1 MRATGRSVVRL
12 MGVRIGA
19 ALLAAMAASA
29 SLGAGPARAGAAV
42 AAPGWAVKVVAMP
55 TEFSSQDNGECESE
69 ERCDRYAIT
78 VTNVGAVASSGPV
91 VVTDTLPSGNVEF
104 HAYRARDLTS
114 GQAISCAQAGALV
127 ECADNEAVQ
136 PDASILLEVWVL
148 TEAGPEAPLEDRAEA
163 RGGGAASAVTT
174 FAHNVANAAALPAF
188 DLTDFSFDAYGI
200 DGQPEG
206 QAGAH
211 PHTLSTS
218 FDFANAL
225 LPGFGATSFL
235 AIEEPKDVTLEL
247 PLGLV
252 GDPQATAL
260 TCPEADLA
268 TKPEVVSPGFTS
280 ACPPASRIGT
290 VVLNRQFGF
299 ESSQS
304 TESVSALYNMTPE
317 NGYPAVFGFRFIS
330 APVLLY
336 ARVVPT
342 PDGYRIRMTAPD
354 LPHAPSSFKIVGAT
368 LSFFGAP
375 NVSNELTG
383 ESPLALFRNPT
394 SCSGDPQ
401 SLAARIEANSWVKPQ
416 RVVSAEAPA
425 YAQIEGCNLLQLD
438 DPSLEVQPEKTVA
451 DTPSGYEITLKAP
464 QSDLFE
470 QRAVPDVKRATV
482 TLPAGVSLSP
492 SGANGLQACSEAQI
506 DPLGTELGE
515 GHPGGN
521 DSPYD
526 DGLDHAAPGHCPD
539 ASKVGQV
546 EVKTPLLSE
555 PLKGAVYVAQPS
567 CGGEG
572 QPQCTEQGAT
582 NGQLYG
588 LYVEVS
594 GSGVILKLRAKIAAD
609 PRTGQLT
616 VSFSENPQ
624 LPFEELKVKLD
635 GGHRA
640 PLASPQTCGPAL
652 ASSELEPQSAPFSGP
667 NATPGASFATTG
679 CQSPMP
685 FAPSLDAGSTVVQA
699 GAFTPFTFTLTRTDG
714 QQDFG
719 AVSATLPPGL
729 LAMAADVERCGEP
742 QADEG
747 SCPEASRIGTV
758 RVASGAGSEPL
769 WLEGPVYF
777 TGPYGGAPF
786 GLSIVV
792 PAEAGPFDLGD
803 EVVRAAVSIEPHTA
817 QVTTTAQAVHLI
829 RDGIPFRL
837 KTIAVT
843 IDRPRFM
850 FNPTGCGQR
859 RVSAVVSGDLPD
871 GSPGSTASLSS
882 PFGLEGCASL
892 PFKPV
897 FSISTQ
903 AKHSKQGGTGIHVT
917 VLTAAGETGIA
928 SVHVEVPR
936 ILPSRLTTLNH
947 ACTEAQFA
955 ANPAGCPPGS
965 FVGTATAQSPILAVP
980 LMGPAIFVSHGGKA
994 FPNLDL
1000 VLQGEGVTIVL
1011 VGDTFIDKSGVT
1023 SSTFASVPDVP
1034 VRRFDVDLP
1043 AGPNSAL
1050 SASGDLCASPLF
1062 MPTTMTAQDGASVH
1076 HKTRVAVSGCNPLIG
1091 VIGHSVRRHVATIVT
1106 RVPFAGVLKASASGL
1121 FGAVKRAPKAGIVTV
1136 RLRITPA
1143 TRRFLARHPG
1153 RRLKASVRLRFRR
1166 PHATPLFTDVTVLVR

>member
-1 MRATGRSVVRL
+1 MRATGRSVVCL

-29 SLGAGPARAGAAV
+29 SLGAGSARAGAAA
-42 AAPGWAVKVVAMP
+42 AAPGWAVKAVALP
-55 TEFSSQDNGECESE
+55 SDFSSQDSVECQSE
-69 ERCDRYAIT
+69 ERCDRYAA
-78 VTNVGAVASSGPV
+78 VATNVGAVPSSGPV
-91 VVTDTLPSGNVEF
+91 VLKDTLPRGVSF
-104 HAYRARDLTS
+104 FAYRARDLSS
-114 GQAISCAQAGALV
+114 GQAIACSQAGALV
-127 ECADNEAVQ
+127 ECTDGEAVQ
-136 PDASILLEVWVL
+136 PDASILLEAWVL
-148 TEAGPEAPLEDRAEA
+148 TQAGPETTLQDSVEVK
-163 RGGGAASAVTT
+163 GGGALAAV
-174 FAHNVANAAALPAF
+174 AAVARNVANAAAPPSFGLA
-188 DLTDFSFDAYGI
+188 DFSFGAYGV
-200 DGQPEG
+200 DGRLEG
-206 QAGAH
+206 KAGVH
-211 PHTLSTS
+211 PQTLNTS

-235 AIEEPKDVTLEL
+235 SIEEPKDVTLEL

-252 GDPQATAL
+252 GNPRASAV

-268 TKPEVVSPGFTS
+268 TKPEVVSPGYTS
-280 ACPPASRIGT
+280 SCPPASRIGT
-290 VVLNRQFGF
+290 VVLDRQFGF

-304 TESVSALYNMTPE
+304 TESVSALYDMTPE

-342 PDGYRIRMTAPD
+342 PGGYRVRITAPN
-354 LPHAPSSFKIVGAT
+354 LPHAANSFKIVGAT
-368 LSFFGAP
+368 FSFFGAP
-375 NVSNELTG
+375 NVANELAG

-401 SLAARIEANSWVKPQ
+401 TLTARIEANSWVKPE

-425 YAQIEGCNLLQLD
+425 YPQLEGCNLLQF
-438 DPSLEVQPEKTVA
+438 DPTLEVQPEKTEA
-451 DTPSGYEITLKAP
+451 DTPSGYEIALKAP
-464 QSDLFE
+464 QGDLFE
-470 QRAVPDVKRATV
+470 QRATPDLKRATV

-506 DPLGTELGE
+506 DPMGTELGE

-521 DSPYD
+521 GSPYD
-526 DGLDHAAPGHCPD
+526 DGLEHAAPGHCPD
-539 ASKVGQV
+539 ASKVGEV

-572 QPQCTEQGAT
+572 QPQCTERSAT
-582 NGQLYG
+582 DGELYG
-588 LYVEVS
+588 FYVEVS
-594 GSGVILKLRAKIAAD
+594 GSGVILKLRAKLAAD
-609 PRTGQLT
+609 PQTGRLT
-616 VSFSENPQ
+616 VSFAENPQ

-635 GGHRA
+635 GGQRA

-652 ASSELEPQSAPFSGP
+652 ASGELEPQSAPFSGP
-667 NATPGASFATTG
+667 NATPSASFATTG
-679 CQSPMP
+679 CQTPMP
-685 FAPSLDAGSTVVQA
+685 FAPSLDAGSTVALA
-699 GAFTPFTFTLTRTDG
+699 GAFTPFTFTLTRADG

-719 AVSATLPPGL
+719 AVSTTLPPGL
-729 LAMAADVERCGEP
+729 LAMAANVERCGEP

-803 EVVRAAVSIEPHTA
+803 EVVRAAVSIDPNTA
-817 QVTTTAQAVHLI
+817 QVTTTARAVHLI

-837 KTIAVT
+837 KTIAVR
-843 IDRPRFM
+843 IDRPQFM

-859 RVSAVVSGDLPD
+859 QVSAVVSGDLPD
-871 GSPGSTASLSS
+871 GSPGSTVTLSS
-882 PFGLEGCASL
+882 PFAVEGCASL

-897 FSISTQ
+897 FSVSTQ
-903 AKHSKQGGTGIHVT
+903 AKHSKQSGTGIHVT

-965 FVGTATAQSPILAVP
+965 FVGTATAQSPILAAP
-980 LMGPAIFVSHGGKA
+980 LTGPAIFVSHGGKA

-1000 VLQGEGVTIVL
+1000 VLQGEGVAIVL

-1023 SSTFASVPDVP
+1023 SSTFAAVPDVP

-1050 SASGDLCASPLF
+1050 SASGDPCASPLF
-1062 MPTTMTAQDGASVH
+1062 MPTTMTAQNGASVRQR
-1076 HKTRVAVSGCNPLIG
+1076 TRVAVSGCNPLIG
-1091 VIGHSVRRHVATIVT
+1091 VISHSVRRHVATIVAH
-1106 RVPFAGVLKASASGL
+1106 VPFAGVLKASASGL
-1121 FGAVKRAPKAGIVTV
+1121 SGALERAGKAGIVTV
-1136 RLRITPA
+1136 RLRLTPA

-1153 RRLKASVRLRFRR
+1153 RRLKASVRLRFRHGR
-1166 PHATPLFTDVTVLVR
+1166 ATPIFADVTVLVR